1 VPDWG
6 STTLAVLALV
16 IIVLLLPVAW
26 LVARRRWLA
35 LRGWVIECSLRLND
49 STPSTSWMLGVAR
62 FHEEDL
68 ELYRVFSFDIRP
80 RVVIRR
86 REAAI
91 SATRLPTAAEASVL
105 YGEQRIVDVDLGPGR
120 PSVSLALL
128 PEDMTAFL
136 SWSEASAPGDPFRS

>member
-1 VPDWG
+1 MPDWG

-49 STPSTSWMLGVAR
+49 STRAPPGCSSR
-62 FHEEDL
+62 SFHEEDL

-91 SATRLPTAAEASVL
+91 SATRLRLRLRRLFSTGTADRE
-105 YGEQRIVDVDLGPGR
+105 R
-120 PSVSLALL
+120 
-128 PEDMTAFL
+128 
-136 SWSEASAPGDPFRS
+136 